1 MAQNN
6 QNAEAGLLAMISKKP
21 AKKSKD
27 VTQERASEALYSKV
41 SEGNYSFVKGLLGR
55 GNIQLDINAM
65 YSIGG
70 NNEETVLMRA
80 VRGNQHKI
88 VTILLEH
95 GANPNLGFNNGTTPL
110 MVAAQNGNL
119 IILHA
124 LVEAGANLQAADAD
138 GSTVL
143 QWALSKSKG
152 KESLGYLYE
161 KGFRAPE
168 LVPNK
173 TIARPADD
181 VEVFDTLMASEST
194 FGETY
199 DDKDNII
206 FKYNTQYFSI
216 PRDSLQSQLDDK
228 ESLRYEC
235 LIVTEGTPMEN
246 QVKMEEPFYILAS
259 AMRFTVPLAQIN
271 YIAHIPAIR
280 FVEILDTARVLPSVT
295 GRATI
300 RRNNQL
306 SINGENINVR
316 SREHCNPGTEKPVFT
331 LVALDFPEGAAEPT
345 EGGRRKTHRRK
356 THRRKRAYR
365 KCSTRIRR

>member
-1 MAQNN
+1 MAENN
-6 QNAEAGLLAMISKKP
+6 PNNALLAMFAQIIP
-21 AKKSKD
+21 KKSKN
-27 VTQERASEALYSKV
+27 VTQARASEALYSKV
-41 SEGNYSFVKGLLGR
+41 SEGNYAFVKGLLIR
-55 GNIQLDINAM
+55 ANLQLDINTM
-65 YSIGG
+65 YPIGG
-70 NNEETVLMRA
+70 NNEETALMRA

-88 VTILLEH
+88 VDILLEH
-95 GANPNLGFNNGTTPL
+95 GANPNLGINNGTTPL

-119 IILHA
+119 TILKA
-124 LVEAGANLQAADAD
+124 LLDAGADLQAADAD
-138 GSTVL
+138 GATVL
-143 QWALSKSKG
+143 QWALSTSKG

-161 KGFRAPE
+161 RGMRAPE

-173 TIARPADD
+173 TIARPTDD

-199 DDKDNII
+199 DDKDNIL
-206 FKYNTQYFSI
+206 FKYNTQFFSI
-216 PRDSLQSQLDDK
+216 PRESLQTQLSDK

-271 YIAHIPAIR
+271 YIAQIPAIR
-280 FVEILDTARVLPSVT
+280 CVEILDTARVLPSVT

-300 RRNNQL
+300 RRNNQR

-316 SREHCNPGTEKPVFT
+316 SREHCNPGTEKKVFT
-331 LVALDFPEGAAEPT
+331 LVAVDFPEDAAAPT
-345 EGGRRKTHRRK
+345 EGGRRRK

-365 KCSTRIRR
+365 KRSTRGRR